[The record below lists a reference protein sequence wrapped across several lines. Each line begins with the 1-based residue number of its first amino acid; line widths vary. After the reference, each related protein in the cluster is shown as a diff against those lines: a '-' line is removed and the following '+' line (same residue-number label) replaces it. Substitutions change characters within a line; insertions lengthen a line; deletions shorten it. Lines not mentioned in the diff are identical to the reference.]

1 MDLLFIIGNGL
12 IACGDDKGSIW
23 VYDMPQF
30 AQESTVAQNK
40 SKITPTTRLMWPE
53 LQDDHLEN
61 SRKVPLD
68 RHDIII
74 DKLAVSHDRNFVVA
88 VTSNNMV
95 CIWKNVTET
104 SASDQ

>member
-1 MDLLFIIGNGL
+1 MYNL
-12 IACGDDKGSIW
+12 
-23 VYDMPQF
+23 PQF
-30 AQESTVAQNK
+30 GKESPVAQTK
-40 SKITPTTRLMWPE
+40 SKVTPTTRLMWPE

-74 DKLAVSHDRNFVVA
+74 DKLAVSHDSNFVVA

-104 SASDQ
+104 DGQ